1 MLASWHTGGIV
12 MGFIEEALEGV
23 EIDAVGEIVANHK
36 GGVMPFHVAY
46 DYLIELELEP
56 DVALNLL
63 FPPMDG
69 DDWSSGTHSIKQ
81 LGHKEEE

>member
-1 MLASWHTGGIV
+1 
-12 MGFIEEALEGV
+12 MGFLEEALEGV
-23 EIDAVGEIVANHK
+23 EIDAVGEIVMNHK
-36 GGVMPFHVAY
+36 NGGMAFHVAY
-46 DYLIELELEP
+46 DILLELELEP

-69 DDWSSGTHSIKQ
+69 DDWSTGTHSTKQ

>member
-1 MLASWHTGGIV
+1 

-36 GGVMPFHVAY
+36 GGGMAFHVAY
-46 DYLIELELEP
+46 DILLELELEP

-69 DDWSSGTHSIKQ
+69 DDWSSDTHPIKQ
-81 LGHKEEE
+81 LENNTEEE